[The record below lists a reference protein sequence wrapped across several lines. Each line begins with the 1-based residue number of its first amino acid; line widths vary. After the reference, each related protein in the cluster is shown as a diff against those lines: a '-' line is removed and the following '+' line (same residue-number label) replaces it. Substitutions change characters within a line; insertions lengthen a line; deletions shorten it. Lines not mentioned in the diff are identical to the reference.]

1 MTNTIYRFN
10 KQIELSLETKETM
23 INRQIYPL
31 TIQSS
36 IRLPLITAE
45 RFLNYSLLEK
55 SLEVEN

>member
-23 INRQIYPL
+23 INRQIYLL

-36 IRLPLITAE
+36 IRLPLITAA
-45 RFLNYSLLEK
+45 RFLNNSLLEK

>member
-23 INRQIYPL
+23 INRQIYL
-31 TIQSS
+31 STIQSS
-36 IRLPLITAE
+36 FCLPLITAE

>member
-23 INRQIYPL
+23 INRQIYL
-31 TIQSS
+31 STIQSS

-45 RFLNYSLLEK
+45 RFLNNSLLEK